1 MILYTQRLIL
11 RPWHITDAVDLYHY
25 AKDERIGPIA
35 GWPPHQSVEESA
47 KIIQS
52 IFMRDGVFAVALKED
67 NKAIGL
73 IGLSIGKESNF
84 PIGDNDAEVSYW
96 IGVPFWGKGLI
107 PEAIREIMRHGFKN
121 LKLDNLWCGY
131 FQGNQQSKI
140 AQEKCGF
147 QYYTTLAPQFI
158 ELIGETKTEE
168 ISRITYQQWQSQA

>member
-1 MILYTQRLIL
+1 MVLYTERLIL
-11 RPWHITDAVDLYHY
+11 RPWQETDAEDLYFY

-35 GWPPHQSVEESA
+35 GWPAHQSVEESRM
-47 KIIQS
+47 IIRE
-52 IFMRDGVFAVALKED
+52 IFMRDEIYAVTLKED
-67 NKAIGL
+67 NRAIGL
-73 IGLSIGKESNF
+73 IGLSLYHESNF

-107 PEAIREIMRHGFKN
+107 PESIKEIIRHGFVD

-131 FQGNQQSKI
+131 FQGNEQSKI

-147 QYYTTLAPQFI
+147 KYYKTLEPQFI

-168 ISRITYQQWQSQA
+168 ISRLTKQEWLSLQ